1 MKFGKMK
8 SHRRNRLLLVLF
20 VVVTAGVAVGLTMQ
34 ALNEN
39 INLFYSPEQIAAG
52 EAPVGPLIRAG
63 GMVVAGSVVRSLEDL
78 TVHFIISD
86 LKAAEV
92 TVQYVGILPDLFRE
106 GQGVIARGVLDDQGI
121 FVAEEVLAKHDEN
134 YMPPEIADILEETH
148 EGSSNYKKSNY
159 KRSNDKSSDGGSS
172 GE

>member
-20 VVVTAGVAVGLTMQ
+20 VVVTAGAAVGLTMK

-39 INLFYSPEQIAAG
+39 INLFYSPEQIVGG

-63 GMVVAGSVVRSLEDL
+63 GMVLAGSVVRSTEDL
-78 TVHFIISD
+78 TVEFLISD
-86 LKAAEV
+86 LKMAEV
-92 TVQYVGILPDLFRE
+92 TVRYVGILPDLFRE
-106 GQGVIARGVLDDQGI
+106 GQGVIARGVLNDQGI

-134 YMPPEIADILEETH
+134 YMPPEVADVLKEAH
-148 EGSSNYKKSNY
+148 EDSSAGDGSAGNRFGGN
-159 KRSNDKSSDGGSS
+159 RSGGGGS

>member
-8 SHRRNRLLLVLF
+8 SHRRNRLLLVVF
-20 VVVTAGVAVGLTMQ
+20 VVMAAGTAVGLTMK

-39 INLFYSPEQIAAG
+39 INLFYSPAQITDG
-52 EAPVGPLIRAG
+52 EAPVGSLIRAG
-63 GMVVAGSVVRSLEDL
+63 GMVMAGSVDRSTEDL
-78 TVHFIISD
+78 TVRFVISD

-92 TVQYVGILPDLFRE
+92 TVEYVGILPDLFRE
-106 GQGVIARGVLDDQGI
+106 GQGVIARGVLNKDGV

-134 YMPPEIADILEETH
+134 YMPPEVAGVLAQEQ
-148 EGSSNYKKSNY
+148 G
-159 KRSNDKSSDGGSS
+159 S